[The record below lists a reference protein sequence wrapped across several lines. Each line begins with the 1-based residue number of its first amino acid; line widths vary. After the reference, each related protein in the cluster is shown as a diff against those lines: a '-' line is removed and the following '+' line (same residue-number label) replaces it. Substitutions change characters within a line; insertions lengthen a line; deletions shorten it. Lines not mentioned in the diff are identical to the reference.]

1 MVRSVTANTTT
12 ITITLTLRFM
22 SFFILLVVPMMMLI
36 TSSSPDIA
44 MGQRPVPRVLI
55 TSVIDGNGADL
66 CPPATGPGPVPPCDR
81 STVSKKITISFEARD
96 DISNVGFQC
105 SLDGKAFAS
114 CSSPITFNNL
124 ALGIHT
130 FSVKD
135 TSGDSSQTPTSFQ
148 WTVLTPAQGIQKLKS
163 FVNSLQDVSANTKA
177 SLNTRLDGALR
188 YLTDSSTSTDRG
200 ACIHLD
206 GFIRTANS
214 FARAGD
220 ITRQEANQMIQT
232 LSYSAQA
239 IKASVGCA

>member
-1 MVRSVTANTTT
+1 MVRSVTATATTT
-12 ITITLTLRFM
+12 TTQSLRFT
-22 SFFILLVVPMMMLI
+22 SFFILLIVPVMMLI
-36 TSSSPDIA
+36 TSSSDNA

-55 TSVIDGNGADL
+55 TSVIDGNGAAL
-66 CPPATGPGPVPPCDR
+66 CPPATGPGPVPPCDPA
-81 STVSKKITISFEARD
+81 TVSKKITISFEARD
-96 DISNVGFQC
+96 DISNLGFQC

-135 TSGDSSQTPTSFQ
+135 TSGDLTQTPTSFQ

-163 FVNSLQDVSANTKA
+163 FVNSLQDVSTSTKA
-177 SLNTRLDGALR
+177 SLNTRLDAALR
-188 YLTDSSTSTDRG
+188 YLTDSSTSNDRG

-220 ITRQEANQMIQT
+220 ITRQEANQIIQT
-232 LSYSAQA
+232 LPYSAQA

>member
-1 MVRSVTANTTT
+1 MVRSVTTNTTT
-12 ITITLTLRFM
+12 NTTTRTLRFM
-22 SFFILLVVPMMMLI
+22 SFFILLIVPIMMLI
-36 TSSSPDIA
+36 TPSSTDSA

-55 TSVIDGNGADL
+55 TNVIDGNGADL
-66 CPPATGPGPVPPCDR
+66 CPPPTGPGPVPRCDPA
-81 STVSKKITISFEARD
+81 TVSKKITISFEARD
-96 DISNVGFQC
+96 DIPNVGFQC

-135 TSGDSSQTPTSFQ
+135 TSGDPTQTPTSFQ
-148 WTVLTPAQGIQKLKS
+148 WTVLSSDQGIQKLKS
-163 FVNSLQDVSANTKA
+163 IVNSLQDVSTSTKA

-188 YLTDSSTSTDRG
+188 YLTDSSTSNDRG

-220 ITRQEANQMIQT
+220 ITRQEVNQMIRT
-232 LSYSAQA
+232 LPYSAQA